1 MPKHFESVSLV
12 VLDGVGCGSARDT
25 VEDYPEDILCN
36 SLKNAA
42 FEAAMRGIWLESK
55 ALQSMG
61 LKRIEN
67 LQEMAVAYPVQDVQ
81 GAFGSLEPTFA
92 GNGSPEGHQS
102 LAGLVTA
109 EPYLLFN
116 KTGIPDN
123 IIRGIEDTVATIVG
137 RPVKV
142 IRFPGTDDING
153 VKFIQHPDIGLT
165 HYNSKDPANGQLLLP
180 VYASSDSLVQ
190 IAIHQDVLDQATIE
204 RIGQAVR
211 QWLDENNQRV
221 CRVIM
226 RPFTGEPG
234 KFERVSAD
242 RRDYAMNPDGPTLI
256 DHLTEAGVP
265 VSAIGKIDSMFNGQ
279 GFPKGRSAKLHDDD
293 ERVQETLARIK
304 RGEPGLT
311 FTNLV
316 GTDELFG
323 HPRKPVEYI
332 QHIMR
337 MEGVLGEMLEAMND
351 NQLLIVTSDHGNDP
365 TQRAHTNHTR
375 ERVPLLAAGPRI
387 KKPVELGIRTTYA
400 DVAATLAENFGVQ
413 NKMPHGKSFLRELV
427 G

>member
-1 MPKHFESVSLV
+1 MSKPFESISLV
-12 VLDGVGCGSARDT
+12 VLDGVGCGPAKDT
-25 VEDYPEDILCN
+25 SEDYPEDTDCN
-36 SLKNAA
+36 SFQNAA
-42 FEAAMRGIWLESK
+42 REAAIGGTLFDSP
-55 ALQSMG
+55 ALQAMG
-61 LKRIEN
+61 LKRIDN
-67 LQEMAVAYPVQDVQ
+67 LGEAPVAHNYDVQ

-116 KTGIPDN
+116 KTGIPEN
-123 IIRGIEDTVATIVG
+123 IVTEVEDVVAKIIG

-142 IRFPGTDDING
+142 IRYPGTDDING
-153 VKFIQHPDIGLT
+153 IKFIQHPDIGLS
-165 HYNSKDPANGQLLLP
+165 HYNSKDTASGPLLLP
-180 VYASSDSLVQ
+180 IYASSDSLIQ

-211 QWLDENNQRV
+211 SMLDDNNFRV

-234 KFERVSAD
+234 KFTRVSAD

-256 DHLTEAGVP
+256 DHLTEAGIP
-265 VSAIGKIDSMFNGQ
+265 VFGIGKTPSMFNGQ
-279 GFPKGRSAKLHDDD
+279 GFPQGRSAKLHDDD
-293 ERVQETLARIK
+293 EKVKETLARIK

-316 GTDELFG
+316 GTDELYG
-323 HPRKPVEYI
+323 HTRKPVDYI
-332 QHIMR
+332 QHLMR
-337 MEGVLGEMLEAMND
+337 MGGVLGEILTAMKD
-351 NQLLIVTSDHGNDP
+351 DQLLVVTSDHGNDP
-365 TQRAHTNHTR
+365 TQRLHTNHTR
-375 ERVPLLAAGPRI
+375 ERVPILAAGPRI
-387 KKPVELGIRTTYA
+387 KRPVELGIRDTYA

-413 NKMPHGKSFLRELV
+413 NKIPVGQSFLRELV
-427 G
+427 R